1 MTLYSFK
8 GNFPD
13 VLPDRIRLSNG
24 ETKTDKSTF
33 TDSDL
38 ADAGYTVAPDKP
50 DISSYDFYDLNWSSE
65 NKNWVLRTEPTDAEK
80 NREMSVVRNQ
90 RNELLREADVI
101 SLRSLE
107 NGVIDP
113 HIKKYKQALRD
124 IPTTLKTPFG
134 RIEWPVYGDSA

>member
-1 MTLYSFK
+1 MKLYSFK

-24 ETKTDKSTF
+24 ETKTDKSNF

-38 ADAGYTVAPDKP
+38 ADAGYILAPDKP
-50 DISSYDFYDLNWSSE
+50 DVSSYDFHVLNWSSDSD
-65 NKNWVLRTEPTDAEK
+65 KWLLRTEPTDAEK
-80 NREMSVVRNQ
+80 NREMAVVRNQ
-90 RNELLREADVI
+90 RDELLKEADII

-107 NGVIDP
+107 NGIIDP

-124 IPTTLKTPFG
+124 IPTTIKTPFG